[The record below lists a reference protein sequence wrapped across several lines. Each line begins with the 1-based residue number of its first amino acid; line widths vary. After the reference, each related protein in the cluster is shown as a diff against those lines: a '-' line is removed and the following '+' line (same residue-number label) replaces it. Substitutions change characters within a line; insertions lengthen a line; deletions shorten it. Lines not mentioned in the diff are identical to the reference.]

1 MPPRTLQAPVAAC
14 RLRGEPLMLAAATAG
29 TKARTFRMLVHTGQ
43 PVRTGFWGVVVIDL
57 AGITYEQKMPLL
69 QDHDTGARLGYTTRV
84 WLDDDGLRAEGVLLD
99 TELAQQVAAE
109 ADQGM
114 PFQASCYLQ
123 PDSVEEVAA
132 GASVKVNGHDVSGPA
147 YIFRQCTMREV
158 TLTVLGADDA
168 TQTEVLSAGAGGRFL
183 TVQVRSSEEAMP
195 PDTIAGT
202 PAPATAASQA
212 DVTLNQNPAGAGSDV
227 AAQVAAAMLAERR
240 RAARI
245 HAAAD
250 PSQTALAQRL
260 IDGGVELADAMEQL
274 QADSRARLGATRDGM
289 RQQAEPLAAGE
300 SATEPARV
308 PASPA
313 LLGPEAARALFRER
327 PEVRREFAFGG
338 LSDERAEAVFL
349 AYSDRAYFRDEAGR
363 PSPRFSLV
371 NWNRDLKLSA
381 SLPALSS
388 RAVVGRYF
396 LALDDQ
402 RANDWLADFATV
414 IETDQLVENINWL
427 SDPPALTRHRGE
439 RRVSGVRQLGLQL
452 IGESYTNADEIKID
466 DLRRD
471 KTGRVLGRV
480 EDFAAG
486 TYALGHRLLTSVL
499 TGNPN
504 AGDGIALFST
514 TRTNGDSGTIDN
526 DLTVSVAAVP
536 NTAGTA
542 ADPSATVMAY
552 AIMRAIQRQAGFKNS
567 AGDPLNAINRAFSIM
582 VPPHYMQAALAAV
595 ALPFVASGMSNLI
608 PSSGFT
614 FRVVV
619 NPRLTANVFYVA
631 CTSRNIRALV
641 LQDEQIGAEALRI
654 IGPESEN
661 AFWTDKIAYGAKR
674 ISAAGAGRAELIHR
688 VNVNA

>member
-1 MPPRTLQAPVAAC
+1 MPP
-14 RLRGEPLMLAAATAG
+14 EP
-29 TKARTFRMLVHTGQ
+29 
-43 PVRTGFWGVVVIDL
+43 
-57 AGITYEQKMPLL
+57 
-69 QDHDTGARLGYTTRV
+69 
-84 WLDDDGLRAEGVLLD
+84 
-99 TELAQQVAAE
+99 
-109 ADQGM
+109 
-114 PFQASCYLQ
+114 
-123 PDSVEEVAA
+123 
-132 GASVKVNGHDVSGPA
+132 
-147 YIFRQCTMREV
+147 
-158 TLTVLGADDA
+158 
-168 TQTEVLSAGAGGRFL
+168 
-183 TVQVRSSEEAMP
+183 
-195 PDTIAGT
+195 IAGT
-202 PAPATAASQA
+202 PANATAAGQA
-212 DVTLNQNPAGAGSDV
+212 DVSLQAAAATTTADAAALA
-227 AAQVAAAMLAERR
+227 AAQSAATAVERR

-245 HAAAD
+245 LAAAD
-250 PSQTALAQRL
+250 PSQAALAQRL
-260 IDGGVELADAMEQL
+260 IDSGAELADAMEQL
-274 QADSRARLGATRDGM
+274 QADSRSRLGATRDGL
-289 RQQAEPLAAGE
+289 RQQAEPLAGGE
-300 SATEPARV
+300 SATEPTRV
-308 PASPA
+308 PATPA
-313 LLGPEAARALFRER
+313 LLGPDAARALFRER

-338 LSDERAEAVFL
+338 LSDERAEAAFL
-349 AYSDRAYFRDEAGR
+349 AYSERAYFRDETGR
-363 PSPRFSLV
+363 PSPRFSTI

-402 RANDWLADFATV
+402 RTNDWLSDFATV
-414 IETDQLVENINWL
+414 IETDQLMENINWL
-427 SDPPALTRHRGE
+427 SDPPALSRHRGE
-439 RRVSGVRQLGLQL
+439 RRISGVRQLGLQL

-486 TYALGHRLLTSVL
+486 TYALGHRLITAVL

-514 TRTNGDSGTIDN
+514 SRTNGESGTIDN

-552 AIMRAIQRQAGFKNS
+552 CIMRAIQRQAGFKNGG
-567 AGDPLNAINRAFSIM
+567 GDPLNAINRAFSIM
-582 VPPHYMQAALAAV
+582 VPAHYMQAALAAV

-674 ISAAGAGRAELIHR
+674 ISTAGAGRAELIHR